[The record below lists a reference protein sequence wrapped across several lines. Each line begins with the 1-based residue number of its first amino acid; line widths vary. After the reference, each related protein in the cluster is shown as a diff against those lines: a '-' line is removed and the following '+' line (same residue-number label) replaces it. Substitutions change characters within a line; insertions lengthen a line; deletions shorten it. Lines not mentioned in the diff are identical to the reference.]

1 MKGNPVRI
9 CIPVCVRG
17 LEALKEASLE
27 ASQISSLIELRL
39 DCLEPAELDRY
50 FSEIPNL
57 ANELGVSLILTLRPA
72 DQGGHSSLDYSSRYT
87 FWRDRQDTDGAYLMD
102 LELEVAEAFA
112 SQRTP
117 PGPALDWN
125 RVICS
130 HHDFACVP
138 DDVVQIYERMARTPA
153 RILKIAVQA
162 TDVSDCVPLFR
173 LLDRARAQKREMIA
187 IAMGM
192 EGIAT
197 RILGPS
203 RGAFLTYGALQA
215 KSATAP
221 GQVTA
226 NDLKRLYR
234 IEEINQQTL
243 ITGLLGLPVAHS
255 ISPHI
260 HNAAFEAS
268 GVNGVYIPFEVSDLE
283 SFMRRMIH
291 PRSREIDWNICG
303 LSVTAPHKSAVI
315 EYLDWIEPAAREIG
329 AANTIVVGENELHG
343 YNTDAAAFLDSLKEV
358 SGVETPARCAIIGT
372 GGAARAALWGLQRQG
387 ANITVFGRNREKAR
401 ALAEGFGAS
410 SAPFDSVSFAGFDVV
425 VNATT
430 LGTSGRNESE
440 TPATA
445 EQLRG
450 ARLVYDLVYNPTE
463 TQLLREAR
471 TAGCQTVSGLAM
483 LVAQAAAQFKL
494 WTGAEAPR
502 EVMLAA
508 ASTALREGATFQ
520 RT

>member
-9 CIPVCVRG
+9 CISICERG
-17 LEALKEASLE
+17 WEALKEASLE
-27 ASQISSLIELRL
+27 ASQISALIEVRL
-39 DCLEPAELDRY
+39 DCLEHGELDRY
-50 FSEIPNL
+50 ISAIPNL
-57 ANELGVSLILTLRPA
+57 ANKLGVNLILTLRPA
-72 DQGGHSSLDYSSRYT
+72 DQGGYRSLDYSSRYT
-87 FWRDRQDTDGAYLMD
+87 FWRGQQDTNVAYLMD
-102 LELEVAEAFA
+102 LELDVAEAFA
-112 SQRTP
+112 SNRTA
-117 PGPALDWN
+117 PGPSLDWN

-130 HHDFACVP
+130 HHDFTCVP
-138 DDVVQIYERMARTPA
+138 DDVVQIYERLASTPA

-162 TDVSDCVPLFR
+162 RDVAECIPLFQ

-187 IAMGM
+187 IAMGI

-203 RGAFLTYGALQA
+203 RGAFLTYGALET

-226 NDLKRLYR
+226 SDLKTLYR

-260 HNAAFEAS
+260 HNAAFAAS
-268 GVNGVYIPFEVSDLE
+268 GVNGVYIPFEVRDLA
-283 SFMRRMIH
+283 SFVRRMIH
-291 PRSREIDWNICG
+291 PQSREIDWNICG

-315 EYLDWIEPAAREIG
+315 EYLEWIEPGAREIG
-329 AANTIVVGENELHG
+329 AVNTIVVRENELHG
-343 YNTDAAAFLDSLKEV
+343 YNTDAAAFLDTLTEV
-358 SGVETPARCAIIGT
+358 SGAMTADRCAIIGT

-387 ANITVFGRNREKAR
+387 ANLTVLGRNPEKAR
-401 ALAEGFGAS
+401 ALAERFGAL
-410 SAPFDSVSFAGFDVV
+410 SATLGSVSFAGFDVV
-425 VNATT
+425 VNTTT
-430 LGTSGRNESE
+430 LGTAGPSESE

-445 EQLRG
+445 DQLRG

-471 TAGCQTVSGLAM
+471 AAGCQTIGGLAM
-483 LVAQAAAQFKL
+483 LVAQAVAQFKL
-494 WTGAEAPR
+494 WTGTEAPK
-502 EVMLAA
+502 EAMLNAASNALAA
-508 ASTALREGATFQ
+508 KAQLF
-520 RT
+520 

>member
-1 MKGNPVRI
+1 MKGNSVRI
-9 CIPVCVRG
+9 CIPICERG
-17 LEALKEASLE
+17 FEALKEASLV
-27 ASQISSLIELRL
+27 ASQISALIELRL

-50 FSEIPNL
+50 ISKIPNL
-57 ANELGVSLILTLRPA
+57 ANELAVDLILTLRSA
-72 DQGGHSSLDYSSRYT
+72 DQGGYCSLDYSSRYS
-87 FWRDRQDTDGAYLMD
+87 FWRGQQDTDGAYLMD
-102 LELEVAEAFA
+102 LELDVAEAFA
-112 SQRTP
+112 SHRTP
-117 PGPALDWN
+117 PGPSLNWN

-138 DDVVQIYERMARTPA
+138 DDVVQIYERMASTPA

-162 TDVSDCVPLFR
+162 RDVADCIPLFR

-197 RILGPS
+197 RILGPA
-203 RGAFLTYGALQA
+203 RGAFLTYGALEA

-221 GQVTA
+221 GQLTA
-226 NDLKRLYR
+226 NDLKTLYR

-260 HNAAFEAS
+260 HNAAFAAS
-268 GVNGVYIPFEVSDLE
+268 GVNGVYIPFEVRDLA

-291 PRSREIDWNICG
+291 PQSREIDWNICG

-315 EYLDWIEPAAREIG
+315 EYLEWIEPGAREIG
-329 AANTIVVGENELHG
+329 AVNTIVVRENELHG
-343 YNTDAAAFLDSLKEV
+343 YNTDAAAFLDSLTEV
-358 SGVETPARCAIIGT
+358 SGALAAARCAIIGT

-387 ANITVFGRNREKAR
+387 ANITVFGRNGQKAR
-401 ALAEGFGAS
+401 ALAERFAAS
-410 SAPFDSVSFAGFDVV
+410 SATLGSVSFDGFDVV

-430 LGTSGRNESE
+430 LGTSGPNESE

-445 EQLRG
+445 NQLCG

-471 TAGCQTVSGLAM
+471 AAGCQTLGGLAM
-483 LVAQAAAQFKL
+483 LVAQAVAQFKL
-494 WTGAEAPR
+494 WTGAEAPKR
-502 EVMLAA
+502 VMNDAA
-508 ASTALREGATFQ
+508 IQALKRQ
-520 RT
+520 NDL